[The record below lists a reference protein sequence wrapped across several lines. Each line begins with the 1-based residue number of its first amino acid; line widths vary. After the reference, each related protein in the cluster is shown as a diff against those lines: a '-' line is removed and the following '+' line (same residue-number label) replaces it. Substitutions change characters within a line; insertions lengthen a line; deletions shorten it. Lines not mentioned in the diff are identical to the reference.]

1 MQYTFYYADS
11 GELFEDIVRYGFHV
25 YSGVMGLSVILR
37 NIRKPQAMTKRM
49 KFSTLIYIYVIAS
62 LLHILIF
69 NEIRTE
75 SSLIV
80 GAYKNFTNMLECRS
94 IHRGIL

>member
-37 NIRKPQAMTKRM
+37 NIRKPQAMTK
-49 KFSTLIYIYVIAS
+49 T
-62 LLHILIF
+62 
-69 NEIRTE
+69 NEIFYTYLYLR
-75 SSLIV
+75 
-80 GAYKNFTNMLECRS
+80 YCFTITHINIQRDKD
-94 IHRGIL
+94 GILLDSRGL